1 MSVPLLAL
9 FDWPYHSSTILRLGA
24 DDLSCAEST
33 TLLEALAA
41 KNRTSLRGAERDS
54 GFLSALRA
62 CRLRFRAHLGGSAA
76 STTAF
81 SALGLASFASLWF
94 VLETLVGEKH
104 LLAGSKNKFSAAFR
118 ALQHPVVVFHEPL
131 SPCPSQGGGWVRFAR
146 RAKCC
151 G

>member
-1 MSVPLLAL
+1 MSAPSVALLY
-9 FDWPYHSSTILRLGA
+9 WPFYFKWQTIVRA
-24 DDLSCAEST
+24 AELSCAESS
-33 TLLEALAA
+33 TLLKALAA
-41 KNRTSLRGAERDS
+41 KNRTSLRGAEGYS
-54 GFLSALRA
+54 SFLPALRA
-62 CRLRFRAHLGGSAA
+62 RGLCFRAHLGGTAT

-94 VLETLVGEKH
+94 VLETFVGEKH

-118 ALQHPVVVFHEPL
+118 TLQNPVVVFHEPL
-131 SPCPSQGGGWVRFAR
+131 SPCPSQGGGWARFAR